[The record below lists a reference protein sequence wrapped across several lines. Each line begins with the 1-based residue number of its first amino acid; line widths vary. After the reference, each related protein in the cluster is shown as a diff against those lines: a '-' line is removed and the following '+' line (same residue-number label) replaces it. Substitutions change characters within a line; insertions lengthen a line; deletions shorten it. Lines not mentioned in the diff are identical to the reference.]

1 MRDTS
6 FKFTVRAQYTRLR
19 VCMDNVD
26 SRNAIKGSEI
36 SLGMISDRKSYMV
49 ISGEGGSWNFHSVGE
64 VHKWMYV
71 NLDKWQ
77 NRTMRQ
83 LCVPASHDSGMSLVT
98 WKTGLASAFSIVT
111 QYNGVYEQ
119 LNNGVRYFD
128 LRPTFHNGQWVSGHY
143 SYVDNWPIKSWQG
156 GDGESIQ
163 SIIDQVN
170 RFTSEDHNEL
180 IVLSVS
186 HVQMVNDKGA
196 SDKFNKDDFRDPRAE
211 EWNNLLGCFE
221 ALQQRWSKTSNDLTQ
236 VPLKDFIGPFE
247 GPWKSAVVLLFDD
260 GVDVGTRAGMFH
272 NRAWQWDSSDWQK
285 SESDRLNDFK
295 TAASKPGAR
304 PYSYSGCHTPTSD
317 EAILSTLGQSGASV
331 LSLSEN
337 PKNKLF
343 TELFPACTESLYPC
357 SLTMDAIDSSDLT
370 ALCLA
375 INDRSNK

>member
-6 FKFTVRAQYTRLR
+6 FKFTVRARYTRLR

-36 SLGMISDRKSYMV
+36 PLGMISDRKSYMV
-49 ISGEGGSWNFHSVGE
+49 ISGDDGSWNFHSVGE

-77 NRTMRQ
+77 NRAIRQ

-98 WKTGLASAFSIVT
+98 WKTGWASAWSIMT
-111 QYNGVYEQ
+111 QYNSVYDQ
-119 LNNGVRYFD
+119 LKNGVRYFD
-128 LRPTFHNGQWVSGHY
+128 LRPVFHSGQWVSGHY
-143 SYVDNWPIKSWQG
+143 TFVDHWAINSWQG

-170 RFTSEDHNEL
+170 RFTSEDHHEL
-180 IVLSVS
+180 IVISVS
-186 HVQMVNDKGA
+186 HVQMINDKGA
-196 SDKFNKDDFRDPRAE
+196 FDKFKRDDFRDPNAE
-211 EWNNLLGCFE
+211 EWNSLLGRFE
-221 ALQQRWSKTSNDLTQ
+221 TLQQRWSNTSNDLTQ
-236 VPLKDFIGPFE
+236 VPLKDFIGPLE
-247 GPWKSAVVLLFDD
+247 GPWQSAVVILFGDE
-260 GVDVGTRAGMFH
+260 VDIGTRTGMFH
-272 NRAWQWDSSDWQK
+272 NSTWQWDYSDWQR

-295 TAASKPGAR
+295 MAASKPGAK
-304 PYSYSGCHTPTSD
+304 PYCYSGCHTQTED
-317 EAILSTLGQSGASV
+317 EATACTLGQSSKSV
-331 LSLSEN
+331 LNLSEN

-375 INDRSNK
+375 INDRIKK